1 MAEGGGD
8 KAGKILDKDSSLS
21 DSQLNQIIS
30 ALKNNGEYVVLTKS
44 EYASLQNPVGSS
56 TPAPRKSLSDF
67 IKSQQAN
74 DFSSHTSQLQLPK
87 FEVPKLPY
95 FSGDQPPLKG
105 DETYAVW
112 RFETKCLLSENLPEQ
127 IILQVIRRSLRGT
140 ARRTLIS
147 LGEHASSCDILD
159 KLDILF
165 GEVSTNESV
174 MQSFYNAS
182 QKISENV
189 TAYGCRLEALL
200 QVAVESGH
208 VTVAAR
214 NDMLRSKF
222 WTGLRDEKLKI
233 LTRNKY
239 DSISDYNRLLRE
251 VRSVEHELSA
261 SSNISASVNLA
272 QQSLP
277 VDKKTI
283 DDLASKIDLLMNKM
297 LSLEKQI
304 QEKPKETPSAS
315 NNNYFSRNRY
325 NNQRRDRYY
334 QENQQR
340 PGYDRKEHSG
350 NKTNATYRG
359 KNDPKV

>member
-1 MAEGGGD
+1 MAEGFSDKGGMGLGED
-8 KAGKILDKDSSLS
+8 APLS
-21 DSQLNQIIS
+21 DAHLKQILE
-30 ALKNNGEYVVLTKS
+30 ALKSNGDYVVLTKS
-44 EYASLQNPVGSS
+44 EYAALHKPVSTS
-56 TPAPRKSLSDF
+56 TPAPKRPLTDF
-67 IKSQQAN
+67 IRASQAH
-74 DFSSHTSQLQLPK
+74 DFSLHPSQIQVPK
-87 FEVPKLPY
+87 FETPKLPY

-105 DETYAVW
+105 DESYAVC
-112 RFETKCLLSENLPEQ
+112 RFETKCLISENLPEQ
-127 IILQVIRRSLRGT
+127 VILQVIRRSSRGT
-140 ARRTLIS
+140 ARRTIIS
-147 LGEHASSCDILD
+147 LGEHASSVVILD

-182 QKISENV
+182 SENV

-239 DSISDYNRLLRE
+239 DSISDYNTLLRE

-261 SSNISASVNLA
+261 SSNISASVNAA
-272 QQSLP
+272 QQSTP

-283 DDLASKIDLLMNKM
+283 DDLTGKIDLLMNKM
-297 LSLEKQI
+297 LSLENRYRRSQ
-304 QEKPKETPSAS
+304 KETAS
-315 NNNYFSRNRY
+315 SSNNYFSRNRY
-325 NNQRRDRYY
+325 NYQRRDGNY
-334 QENQQR
+334 QSYNQQR
-340 PGYDRKEHSG
+340 PR
-350 NKTNATYRG
+350 
-359 KNDPKV
+359 